1 VTDAIDKL
9 IERLRNPKLNEDMC
23 SIPLRYEAVEALRSQ
38 QVEIGQL
45 RKLCEYLDI
54 PFFLRQPGAVE
65 ADVKREFEKLQ
76 AEIKRQDAV
85 IARLGEDKMFA
96 IGYSC
101 ATELL
106 TRIEYARANRK
117 PESNNG

>member
-1 VTDAIDKL
+1 MTDAIDKL

-38 QVEIGQL
+38 Q
-45 RKLCEYLDI
+45 
-54 PFFLRQPGAVE
+54 
-65 ADVKREFEKLQ
+65 
-76 AEIKRQDAV
+76 AEIERQDAV

-117 PESNNG
+117 PESNDG

>member
-1 VTDAIDKL
+1 MTDAIDKL
-9 IERLRNPKLNEDMC
+9 IERLRNPKLNSEDMC

-38 QVEIGQL
+38 Q
-45 RKLCEYLDI
+45 
-54 PFFLRQPGAVE
+54 
-65 ADVKREFEKLQ
+65 
-76 AEIKRQDAV
+76 AEIERQDAV

>member
-1 VTDAIDKL
+1 MTDAIDKL

-23 SIPLRYEAVEALRSQ
+23 SIPLRYEAVEALKSQQIKIENQQTELRMQNQNTALDKINIDSMARGIRSQ
-38 QVEIGQL
+38 
-45 RKLCEYLDI
+45 K
-54 PFFLRQPGAVE
+54 
-65 ADVKREFEKLQ
+65 

-117 PESNNG
+117 PESNDE

>member
-38 QVEIGQL
+38 Q
-45 RKLCEYLDI
+45 
-54 PFFLRQPGAVE
+54 
-65 ADVKREFEKLQ
+65 
-76 AEIKRQDAV
+76 AEIERQDAV

-117 PESNNG
+117 PESNDE

>member
-1 VTDAIDKL
+1 MTDDIDELIKELRRGSHSMAAITLGGCRHLAICLDAADT
-9 IERLRNPKLNEDMC
+9 IE
-23 SIPLRYEAVEALRSQ
+23 SQ
-38 QVEIGQL
+38 QAENAIL
-45 RKLCEYLDI
+45 K
-54 PFFLRQPGAVE
+54 
-65 ADVKREFEKLQ
+65 
-76 AEIKRQDAV
+76 AEIDRQDAV

-117 PESNNG
+117 PESNDG

>member
-1 VTDAIDKL
+1 MTDAIDKL

-23 SIPLRYEAVEALRSQ
+23 TIPLRYEAVEALRSQ
-38 QVEIGQL
+38 Q
-45 RKLCEYLDI
+45 
-54 PFFLRQPGAVE
+54 
-65 ADVKREFEKLQ
+65 
-76 AEIKRQDAV
+76 AEIERQDAV
-85 IARLGEDKMFA
+85 IARLGEDEMFA

-117 PESNNG
+117 PESNDE

>member
-1 VTDAIDKL
+1 MTDAIDKL

-38 QVEIGQL
+38 QVEI
-45 RKLCEYLDI
+45 E
-54 PFFLRQPGAVE
+54 
-65 ADVKREFEKLQ
+65 
-76 AEIKRQDAV
+76 RQDAV

-101 ATELL
+101 AAELL
-106 TRIEYARANRK
+106 TRIGYARANRK
-117 PESNNG
+117 PESNDG

>member
-1 VTDAIDKL
+1 MTDDIDKL

-38 QVEIGQL
+38 Q
-45 RKLCEYLDI
+45 
-54 PFFLRQPGAVE
+54 
-65 ADVKREFEKLQ
+65 
-76 AEIKRQDAV
+76 AEIERQDAV

-117 PESNNG
+117 PESNDE

>member
-23 SIPLRYEAVEALRSQ
+23 TIPLRYEAVEALRSQ
-38 QVEIGQL
+38 QG
-45 RKLCEYLDI
+45 D
-54 PFFLRQPGAVE
+54 
-65 ADVKREFEKLQ
+65 
-76 AEIKRQDAV
+76 KRQDAV

-106 TRIEYARANRK
+106 TRIGYARANRNRRAMMNDEEFK
-117 PESNNG
+117 NF

>member
-1 VTDAIDKL
+1 MTDAIDKL

-38 QVEIGQL
+38 Q
-45 RKLCEYLDI
+45 
-54 PFFLRQPGAVE
+54 
-65 ADVKREFEKLQ
+65 
-76 AEIKRQDAV
+76 AEIERQDAV

-106 TRIEYARANRK
+106 TRIEYARANRRQ
-117 PESNNG
+117 ESDDA

>member
-38 QVEIGQL
+38 Q
-45 RKLCEYLDI
+45 
-54 PFFLRQPGAVE
+54 
-65 ADVKREFEKLQ
+65 
-76 AEIKRQDAV
+76 AEIERQDAV

-117 PESNNG
+117 PESNDG

>member
-1 VTDAIDKL
+1 MTDAIDKL
-9 IERLRNPKLNEDMC
+9 IERLRNPKLNSEDMC

-38 QVEIGQL
+38 Q
-45 RKLCEYLDI
+45 
-54 PFFLRQPGAVE
+54 
-65 ADVKREFEKLQ
+65 
-76 AEIKRQDAV
+76 AEIDRQDAV

-106 TRIEYARANRK
+106 TRIEYARANRRQ
-117 PESNNG
+117 ESDDA

>member
-1 VTDAIDKL
+1 MTDAIDKL
-9 IERLRNPKLNEDMC
+9 IERLRNPKLNSEDMC

-38 QVEIGQL
+38 Q
-45 RKLCEYLDI
+45 
-54 PFFLRQPGAVE
+54 
-65 ADVKREFEKLQ
+65 
-76 AEIKRQDAV
+76 AEIERQDAV

-117 PESNNG
+117 PESNDG

>member
-1 VTDAIDKL
+1 MTDDIDKL

-23 SIPLRYEAVEALRSQ
+23 TIALRYEAVEALRSQ
-38 QVEIGQL
+38 Q
-45 RKLCEYLDI
+45 
-54 PFFLRQPGAVE
+54 
-65 ADVKREFEKLQ
+65 
-76 AEIKRQDAV
+76 AEIERQDAV

-106 TRIEYARANRK
+106 TRIEYAQANRK
-117 PESNNG
+117 PENNDE

>member
-1 VTDAIDKL
+1 MTDAIDKL

-23 SIPLRYEAVEALRSQ
+23 TIPLRYEAVEALRSQ
-38 QVEIGQL
+38 
-45 RKLCEYLDI
+45 
-54 PFFLRQPGAVE
+54 
-65 ADVKREFEKLQ
+65 Q

-117 PESNNG
+117 PENNNG

>member
-38 QVEIGQL
+38 Q
-45 RKLCEYLDI
+45 
-54 PFFLRQPGAVE
+54 
-65 ADVKREFEKLQ
+65 
-76 AEIKRQDAV
+76 AEIERQDAV
-85 IARLGEDKMFA
+85 IARLGEDEMFA

-106 TRIEYARANRK
+106 TRIEYAQANRK
-117 PESNNG
+117 PENNDE

>member
-1 VTDAIDKL
+1 MTDDIDKL
-9 IERLRNPKLNEDMC
+9 IERLRNPKLNSEDMC

-38 QVEIGQL
+38 Q
-45 RKLCEYLDI
+45 
-54 PFFLRQPGAVE
+54 
-65 ADVKREFEKLQ
+65 
-76 AEIKRQDAV
+76 AEIERQDAV
-85 IARLGEDKMFA
+85 IARLGEDEMFA

-117 PESNNG
+117 PESNDE

>member
-1 VTDAIDKL
+1 MTDAIDKL

-23 SIPLRYEAVEALRSQ
+23 TIPLRYEAVEALRSQ
-38 QVEIGQL
+38 
-45 RKLCEYLDI
+45 
-54 PFFLRQPGAVE
+54 
-65 ADVKREFEKLQ
+65 Q

-106 TRIEYARANRK
+106 TRIGYARANRRQ
-117 PESNNG
+117 ESDDA

>member
-1 VTDAIDKL
+1 MTDAIDKL
-9 IERLRNPKLNEDMC
+9 IERLRNPKLNSEDMC

-38 QVEIGQL
+38 Q
-45 RKLCEYLDI
+45 
-54 PFFLRQPGAVE
+54 
-65 ADVKREFEKLQ
+65 
-76 AEIKRQDAV
+76 AEIERQDAV

-117 PESNNG
+117 PESNDE